1 MKDKIVFIIQARLC
15 STRMPAKIIQPF
27 YGGRSIIQL
36 LLEKLKQYADCD
48 IVLATSI
55 DSSNDF
61 LERIATESGVRCFRG
76 SENDVLQ
83 RFIDAAESVNAK
95 HIIRVCSDNP
105 FLNEDAIKQL
115 LERVKNSSADYISF
129 RVNDTP
135 SIKTHFGFWT
145 EHVTLDALKRVKELT
160 NESLYHEHVTNYI
173 YAHPEEFAI
182 EWIQAAT
189 CLEGRTDI
197 RLTCDTPIDFQNTQ
211 EIYEAL
217 IGEHPHP
224 TIEDIV
230 AYVDNHPKY
239 LQTMKEEIKKNS
251 K

>member
-1 MKDKIVFIIQARLC
+1 MNDKIVFIIQARLG
-15 STRMPAKIIQPF
+15 STRMPAKIIRPF
-27 YGGRSIIQL
+27 YGGQSIIQL
-36 LLEKLKQYADCD
+36 LLDKLKQYTNCD
-48 IVLATSI
+48 IVLATSV
-55 DSSNDF
+55 DSANDL
-61 LERIATESGVRCFRG
+61 LEQIAKESGVRCFRG
-76 SENDVLQ
+76 SENDVLE

-95 HIIRVCSDNP
+95 RIVRVCSDNP
-105 FLNEDAIKQL
+105 FLNEKAIEQL
-115 LERVKNSSADYISF
+115 IERVENSSADYISF
-129 RVNDTP
+129 GVNGTP

-145 EHVTLDALKRVKELT
+145 EYVTLDALKRVRELT

-182 EWIQAAT
+182 EWVPAST

-211 EIYEAL
+211 EIYAAL

-230 AYVDNHPKY
+230 SYVDNQPQY

>member
-1 MKDKIVFIIQARLC
+1 MNDKIVFIIQARLG
-15 STRMPAKIIQPF
+15 STRMPAKIIRPF
-27 YGGRSIIQL
+27 YDGWSIIQL
-36 LLEKLKQYADCD
+36 LLEKLKQFSECD
-48 IVLATSI
+48 IVLATSV
-55 DSSNDF
+55 DSANDL
-61 LERIATESGVRCFRG
+61 LEQIAKESGVRCFRG

-95 HIIRVCSDNP
+95 RIIRVCSDNP

-115 LERVKNSSADYISF
+115 LERVENSSADYISF

-145 EHVTLDALKRVKELT
+145 EYVTLEALKRVKELT

-173 YAHPEEFAI
+173 YSHPEDFAI
-182 EWIQAAT
+182 EWIPAST

-197 RLTCDTPIDFQNTQ
+197 RLTCDTPTDFQNTQ
-211 EIYEAL
+211 EIYAEI
-217 IGEHPHP
+217 IGVHPHP
-224 TIEDIV
+224 TIENIV
-230 AYVDNHPKY
+230 AYLDAHPQY